1 LARFRRTSTH
11 TLEATYERK
20 NRTTASPYR
29 QTGRGI
35 APLKAFGLDLKVLLT
50 TLPGGQDQYFKA
62 MAELVPGD
70 DFAGDTH
77 FAGAH

>member
-1 LARFRRTSTH
+1 MSARTAPLQARIVKPD
-11 TLEATYERK
+11 EA
-20 NRTTASPYR
+20 S
-29 QTGRGI
+29 
-35 APLKAFGLDLKVLLT
+35 PLKAFGLDLKVLLT